1 MRIVHMNLFKTV
13 PAGVFHQLAAEHSAA
28 RALGLDWE
36 VCVYSGDRPSAPWQ
50 VYTPYAGL
58 SGYVLA
64 RLRFFRA
71 VLAAQRAG
79 HIVLLRYSLAD
90 PVQAMFAGWFRRVVT
105 VHHTFEIEESAQ
117 AGGLKGRLKAAIER
131 HLGARTLARCS
142 GLIAVTAEIAAYEQ
156 ARLQRRLPA
165 LVVANGI
172 DLSAQ
177 ALAGDE
183 RGGVPKL
190 LFVASR
196 FAAWHGL
203 DLLLDA
209 VGQSS
214 TEFELY
220 LVGELPDAERQRALS
235 DARITCTGYLAPT
248 AITALMGRCD
258 LGISTLALARKGM
271 REACTLKAREY
282 LGGGLPCW
290 ADHQDSALP
299 ADFPFMRQGGAA
311 LDDMLSFALGMRRR
325 SRAEVRAAAAPL
337 IEKSTLLRRTAR
349 FIQSLYERA

>member
-13 PAGVFHQLAAEHSAA
+13 PAGVFHQLEAEHSAA
-28 RALGLDWE
+28 RELGLNWE
-36 VCVYSGDRPSAPWQ
+36 ICVYSADRPSAPWQ
-50 VYTPYAGL
+50 VSTPYAGL
-58 SGYVLA
+58 SGYVVA

-90 PVQAMFAGWFRRVVT
+90 PIQALFARWFKRVVT
-105 VHHTFEIEESAQ
+105 IHHTFEIEESGQ
-117 AGGLKGRLKAAIER
+117 AGGLKARIKAAVER
-131 HLGARTLARCS
+131 HLGAQTLARSS

-156 ARLQRRLPA
+156 ARLPHRLPS

-172 DLSAQ
+172 DLSACPQ
-177 ALAGDE
+177 AADE

-209 VGQSS
+209 IGQSS
-214 TEFELY
+214 AEFELY
-220 LVGELPDAERQRALS
+220 LVGELPDAERQRAS
-235 DARITCTGYLAPT
+235 RDPRITCTGFLAPT

-271 REACTLKAREY
+271 HEACTLKVREY

-299 ADFPFMRQGGAA
+299 ADFPFMRKGGAA
-311 LDDMLSFALGMRRR
+311 LDAMLAFARAMRES
-325 SRAEVRAAAAPL
+325 SRADVRAAAAPL
-337 IEKSTLLRRTAR
+337 IDKSALLGRTAR

>member
-1 MRIVHMNLFKTV
+1 MRVMHMNLFKSV
-13 PAGVFHQLAAEHSAA
+13 PTGVFHQLEAEHSAA

-36 VCVYSGDRPSAPWQ
+36 ICVYSADRPSAPWQ

-58 SGYVLA
+58 FGYVVA

-90 PVQAMFAGWFRRVVT
+90 PVQALFACWFRRVVT
-105 VHHTFEIEESAQ
+105 VHHTFETEESAQ
-117 AGGLKGRLKAAIER
+117 AGGLKGRLKAASER

-156 ARLQRRLPA
+156 ARLQRRLPV

-183 RGGVPKL
+183 RGDVPKL

-214 TEFELY
+214 AEFELY
-220 LVGELPDAERQRALS
+220 LVGELPNAERQLAAS
-235 DARITCTGYLAPT
+235 DPRIICTGYLAPGD
-248 AITALMGRCD
+248 IGNLMGRCD
-258 LGISTLALARKGM
+258 LGLSTFALSRKGM
-271 REACTLKAREY
+271 RDACTLKVREY
-282 LGGGLPCW
+282 LAGGLPCW

-299 ADFPFMRQGGAA
+299 ADFPYMRKGGAA
-311 LDDMLSFALGMRRR
+311 LNDMLSFALTMRQK
-325 SRAEVRAAAAPL
+325 SRDEVRAAAAPF
-337 IEKSTLLRRTAR
+337 IDKSGLVRRTAS
-349 FIQSLYERA
+349 FIESLYGKG